1 VREGK
6 IVFTPPERCYTKV
19 VLEETKHGF
28 RVYRIGEE
36 RPFTVIPHSAVKQI
50 EYKEIENYAR

>member
-1 VREGK
+1 M
-6 IVFTPPERCYTKV
+6 FTPPERCYTKV

-28 RVYRIGEE
+28 RVYRMGEE

-50 EYKEIENYAR
+50 EFKEIENYAR